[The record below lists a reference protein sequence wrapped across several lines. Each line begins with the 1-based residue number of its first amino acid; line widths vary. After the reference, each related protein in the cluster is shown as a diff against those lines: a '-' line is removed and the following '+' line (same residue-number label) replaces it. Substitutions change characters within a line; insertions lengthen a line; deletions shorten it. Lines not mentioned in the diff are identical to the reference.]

1 MTTLIR
7 YLLLGLWTIVGTL
20 GLTYVWFHWV
30 SFLIPFPEAF
40 WVWMFTQLPEFGD
53 CESSHDLVMLIHLG
67 LSFGVVV
74 IGTWLTRRW
83 VLARRR
89 RMAGL
94 R

>member
-30 SFLIPFPEAF
+30 SYLIPFPETF
-40 WVWMFTQLPEFGD
+40 WVWMFTLFPEFGG
-53 CESSHDLVMLIHLG
+53 CEASHDLVMLIHLG

-74 IGTWLTRRW
+74 IGTWLARRW
-83 VLARRR
+83 MLARRG